1 MKSLNEDIK
10 SGQFKKVY
18 LLYGD
23 EAYLKRQYKERLTK
37 AMVQEGDTMNYSYY
51 EGKNIPVPEVIDL
64 AETMP
69 FFADRRLIVIE
80 DSGFFK
86 SASAEMAAYI
96 KTMPDTVCFLF
107 IESEIDKRGKL
118 YKAVKEK
125 GRIVE
130 MGRQN
135 ERTLLLWIL
144 GMIKADGKRIQ
155 ESTARYFISKI
166 GPDMEN
172 LSQELEKLLCY
183 VMGEQ
188 DITMEDVDSICT
200 SNTENKI
207 FEMIDAVAAKK
218 QKTALG
224 YYYDLLSL
232 KEPPMRILYMLARQ
246 FKILFEVKDLVKRG
260 YSKKQIQEEKG
271 LHPFVV
277 SKCMDQCRAF
287 STKDLRRILEEA
299 AELETSVKTGLL
311 NDVMSVELFIVK
323 NSMA

>member
-135 ERTLLLWIL
+135 ERTLLVWIL

-224 YYYDLLSL
+224 YYYDLLAL

>member
-10 SGQFKKVY
+10 TGQFKNVY

-37 AMVQEGDTMNYSYY
+37 AMVKEGDTMNYSYY
-51 EGKNIPVPEVIDL
+51 EGKNISVPEVIDL

-69 FFADRRLIVIE
+69 FFADRRVIVIE

-86 SASAEMAAYI
+86 SASAELAAYI
-96 KTMPDTVCFLF
+96 KTMPETVCFLF
-107 IESEIDKRGKL
+107 IENEIDKRGKL
-118 YKAVKEK
+118 YKAVKDK

-135 ERTLLLWIL
+135 ERTLLVWIL

-183 VMGEQ
+183 VMGQQ

-224 YYYDLLSL
+224 YYYDLLAL

-287 STKDLRRILEEA
+287 SSKDLRKILEEA

>member
-51 EGKNIPVPEVIDL
+51 EGENIPVPEVIDL

>member
-10 SGQFKKVY
+10 SGQFKSVY

-37 AMVQEGDTMNYSYY
+37 AMVPEGDTMNYSYY

-80 DSGFFK
+80 DSGLFK
-86 SASAEMAAYI
+86 SASADMAAYI

-135 ERTLLLWIL
+135 ERTLLVWIL

-183 VMGEQ
+183 VMGQQ

-224 YYYDLLSL
+224 YYYDLLAL

>member
-224 YYYDLLSL
+224 YYYDLLAL

-299 AELETSVKTGLL
+299 AELESSVKTGLL

>member
-188 DITMEDVDSICT
+188 DITMEDVDNICT

-224 YYYDLLSL
+224 YYYDLLAL

>member
-10 SGQFKKVY
+10 TGQFKNVY

-37 AMVQEGDTMNYSYY
+37 AMVKEGDTMNYSYY
-51 EGKNIPVPEVIDL
+51 EGKNISVPEVIDL

-69 FFADRRLIVIE
+69 FFADRRVIVIE
-80 DSGFFK
+80 DSGLFK
-86 SASAEMAAYI
+86 SASAELAAYI
-96 KTMPDTVCFLF
+96 KTMPETVCFLF
-107 IESEIDKRGKL
+107 IENEIDKRGKL
-118 YKAVKEK
+118 YKAVKDK

-135 ERTLLLWIL
+135 ERTLLVWIL

-183 VMGEQ
+183 VMGQQ

-224 YYYDLLSL
+224 YYYDLLAL

-287 STKDLRRILEEA
+287 SSKDLRKILEEA